1 MKKKRGLALFLSMI
15 LTLHSAAVGLAD
27 VNMTAADSG
36 PKTEKATDSDADE
49 ENPDAELPE
58 EEQENEPEKEETEPE
73 EEGAEP
79 EKEETE
85 PEEENGSDEEN
96 LENEEEEE
104 IEELEEEASPSDAL
118 ELPEGVE
125 VPEDAYYWE
134 ENGHYYKRYRQA
146 DVYTWYEAE
155 RRCEE
160 MGGHLVTV
168 TSAEEYDVV
177 KRIKKMEHTW
187 LGATNLNSGDEFEW
201 ITGEPFTFSDWR
213 GGEPSNSEG
222 IEHYL
227 HIVDTGGWNDRPATG
242 SGDSYICEWDEY
254 AGQEY
259 IGPEPERPKN
269 IPDDA
274 VYFDVT
280 GHWYKHYD
288 LKDLPWREAEKECEE
303 MGGHLATI
311 TSLEENMMVLT
322 LRPLGKRS
330 YFWLGASA
338 ETVEEGW
345 HWVTGEPFIFADWDR
360 LGPLESGSVI
370 RPGLS
375 NYLSIADIGKWCN
388 AGDRLITST
397 GGYGYSCEWDELSG
411 TLPDRPENIP
421 EHAVYNEENGHWYYI
436 GDRQTRETAREF
448 CEERKGYLAT
458 ITSKKEQEFIN
469 GMLDEWEEFQNADT
483 GAWIGLFRDKEGEW
497 KWPIAEQLAYN
508 NWEKQY
514 PSENE
519 DFPYVWINQNKKW
532 ENVHDTIAMF
542 ICEWG
547 DPEPWK
553 PEEPQT
559 VYDIECF
566 YPQSVNIRYPGWISG
581 EKDTALPGVPSSA
594 ENIEEYKNELMDW
607 AQEFGYEDIFTERSL
622 DMLFDNGGELT
633 ESIYSVYPTE
643 KGLYREKK
651 ASSTIT
657 EYMQDIIFLSTLF
670 NSTYD
675 WEKNYVDTFDYQDYI
690 GDVTQ
695 QRKMFEKMMEIRNR
709 ALKIAYEYVCYTEK
723 MNRDPFNTVTSNT
736 FIATESVEELKDLY
750 VATKVIDGIGETA
763 QQISELY
770 KVVEELSGEELPIKS
785 EEVDRY
791 TQKFKKYLGY
801 AKDIAN
807 VHFNCTKGYATFADL
822 LSCMSFMVTFLPE
835 GSGKL
840 GEMMGELKQD
850 LKATLD
856 FAVNGAKSQPFFLYA
871 YLSQDPDYLNKYF
884 YIKGNYVGPDIMKI
898 GMDSSWKSF
907 SGRRTMLPA
916 VEWMTGR
923 LETPISLNKEES
935 AQLIYFLSIL
945 NAGEKFDS
953 SVIRKKFVEYLAVII
968 EEQKK
973 SDEFIKDNPQSFRVE
988 VRCPVDVEIYDKDS
1002 CVGTIEGTQVT
1013 DLSGEKIKL
1022 GLRGKDKDIKSIIL
1036 PKKGK
1041 FSIKLIPSAEG
1052 SMDLDVEEQ
1061 DSFSETRICAAK
1073 FRDIPLKPEN
1083 EMELNLSG
1091 ENGWEKRLTLDIVE
1105 GESSGTIFK
1114 PEIQEGEEEF
1124 VEIQDITFL
1133 NDSIQMEQGLYYRIP
1148 FNIYPYNGDKGFLSW
1163 KSQDPSVATV
1173 DDIGTIYA
1181 VAQGNTVIDVYQAG
1195 VLCNSIDVQVEVRL
1209 EEINFADAELK
1220 LKAGETGQLDVTL
1233 FPENADCEIRWFS
1246 ESPSIASV
1254 DESGAVM
1261 GISAGTT
1268 YIKVFDEKYGRSD
1281 ILRVTVEES
1290 EIPDPKFYTVKTEC
1304 SEGGRITPSGLLQIK
1319 EGESQEFL
1327 ILPFKNYKIQS
1338 VQVDNQ
1344 ELGPVDR
1351 YVIEKIDRDHVIQ
1364 VTFSYAPPSNDPP
1377 VPPEEPDK
1385 PSENPDDSS
1394 GSDHS
1399 GGDSGG
1405 SSGGN
1410 SGGSGSHHSGGS
1422 SGDGGGSSSG
1432 GNGGFASSSGSAG
1445 GTGPAGDT
1453 GIITGPNQSSGDG
1466 LCHWMLDSIGWRL
1479 QYPDGSYAKGTSVVD
1494 RLGCVQET
1502 YLWLLING
1510 AWYAFGADG
1519 YAESGLFRDAGYG
1532 GSWFYVDIN
1541 SGMKTGWQLVD
1552 GIWRYF
1558 NPVSDGRQGSM
1569 FTASRTPDGYYVNEN
1584 GEWDGGP
1591 ANP

>member
-1 MKKKRGLALFLSMI
+1 MRKKRGLAILLSLVLAI
-15 LTLHSAAVGLAD
+15 HSTAAGWAD
-27 VNMTAADSG
+27 VNIAGIKNGT
-36 PKTEKATDSDADE
+36 KTEKATDSDAEEEIPEEVPEEGMPDE
-49 ENPDAELPE
+49 EIPDEEIPDEEIPDEEIPDEEPE
-58 EEQENEPEKEETEPE
+58 NGATEPEAENEPEEE
-73 EEGAEP
+73 
-79 EKEETE
+79 KQ
-85 PEEENGSDEEN
+85 ENDEIED
-96 LENEEEEE
+96 EEE
-104 IEELEEEASPSDAL
+104 IKELEEEASPSDAL
-118 ELPEGVE
+118 ELLEGVE
-125 VPEDAYYWE
+125 IPEDAFYWE

-213 GGEPSNSEG
+213 GGEPSNSLG
-222 IEHYL
+222 VEHYIQ
-227 HIVDTGGWNDRPATG
+227 IVDTGGWNDTPGIGA
-242 SGDSYICEWDEY
+242 GDSYICEWDEY
-254 AGQEY
+254 GGQEY
-259 IGPEPERPKN
+259 VEPKPERPKHV
-269 IPDDA
+269 PSDA
-274 VYFDVT
+274 IYFDVT
-280 GHWYKHYD
+280 GHWYKYI
-288 LKDLPWREAEKECEE
+288 LKDTTWRTAAIECERL
-303 MGGHLATI
+303 GGHLVTI
-311 TSLEENMMVLT
+311 TSWEENKLVT
-322 LRPLGKRS
+322 VLRPIRG
-330 YFWLGASA
+330 YTWIGASD
-338 ETVEEGW
+338 EEEEGIW
-345 HWVTGEPFIFADWDR
+345 VWVTGEPFEYSDWGNGEPNNADGNEDYACI
-360 LGPLESGSVI
+360 P
-370 RPGLS
+370 
-375 NYLSIADIGKWCN
+375 DIGHWN
-388 AGDRLITST
+388 DGGENLVAAAGN
-397 GGYGYSCEWDELSG
+397 GYVCEWDDLPA
-411 TLPDRPENIP
+411 TLPDRPDNIP

-657 EYMQDIIFLSTLF
+657 EYLQDIIFLSTLF

-695 QRKMFEKMMEIRNR
+695 QMKMFEKMMEIRNR

-723 MNRDPFNTVTSNT
+723 VNRDPFNTVTSNT
-736 FIATESVEELKDLY
+736 FIATESVEELKNLY
-750 VATKVIDGIGETA
+750 VATKVIDGIGESA

-850 LKATLD
+850 LKATLG

-884 YIKGNYVGPDIMKI
+884 YIKGNYVGPDIVKI

-1013 DLSGEKIKL
+1013 DLSGGKIKL

-1036 PKKGK
+1036 PKNGK

-1061 DSFSETRICAAK
+1061 DSFSETRICAAE
-1073 FRDIPLKPEN
+1073 FRDIPLNPGD
-1083 EMELNLSG
+1083 EMELSLSG
-1091 ENGWEKRLTLDIVE
+1091 VTDWEKRLKLKIVE
-1105 GESSGTIFK
+1105 GEDDGTAFE
-1114 PEIQEGEEEF
+1114 PEIEEGEEEF
-1124 VEIQDITFL
+1124 VEIQDIAFL
-1133 NDSIQMEQGLYYRIP
+1133 DDFIQMEEGFYYRIP

-1195 VLCNSIDVQVEVRL
+1195 VFCNSIDVQVEARL
-1209 EEINFADAELK
+1209 EKINFADAELK
-1220 LKAGETGQLDVTL
+1220 LKAGETEQLDVTL

-1246 ESPSIASV
+1246 ENPFIASV
-1254 DESGAVM
+1254 DESGTVM

-1281 ILRVTVEES
+1281 ILKVTVEES
-1290 EIPDPKFYTVKTEC
+1290 EIPVPKFYTVKTEC

-1338 VQVDNQ
+1338 VQVDNR
-1344 ELGPVDR
+1344 ELGAVDR
-1351 YVIEKIDRDHVIQ
+1351 YVIEKINRDHVIQ
-1364 VTFSYAPPSNDPP
+1364 AIFSYAPPSTDPP

-1385 PSENPDDSS
+1385 PSETPDDS
-1394 GSDHS
+1394 GS
-1399 GGDSGG
+1399 
-1405 SSGGN
+1405 
-1410 SGGSGSHHSGGS
+1410 SGSHHSGGS
-1422 SGDGGGSSSG
+1422 SGGGGGSSSG
-1432 GNGGFASSSGSAG
+1432 GSGGFGGSSGSAG
-1445 GTGPAGDT
+1445 GSGPAGNM
-1453 GIITGPNQSSGDG
+1453 GIITGANQVSGDG

-1494 RLGCVQET
+1494 SLGHIQET

-1510 AWYAFGADG
+1510 AWYAFGSDG
-1519 YAESGLFRDAGYG
+1519 YAESGFFQDAGYG

-1541 SGMKTGWQLVD
+1541 SGMKTGWQMVN

-1558 NPVSDGRQGSM
+1558 NPVSDGRQGAM
-1569 FTASRTPDGYYVNEN
+1569 VTASRTPDGYYVKEN
-1584 GEWDGGP
+1584 GEWDGNP